1 MERQYLRPDERSPVP
16 LNENFWIN
24 IVSVSNCG
32 QNASVAHERDQI
44 YALNVAAEVE
54 KALRENKENIDS
66 AIMKQIAP
74 SAVNVTGIQ
83 YENLI
88 SLSFD
93 HDELIRQEE
102 NRRKRMRERII
113 NAALRKE

>member
-1 MERQYLRPDERSPVP
+1 MQRQYLRPSERYPVP

-24 IVSVSNCG
+24 IIYANSTGRS
-32 QNASVAHERDQI
+32 AAVAHEMDQI
-44 YALNVAAEVE
+44 YASNVAAEVE

-66 AIMKQIAP
+66 ALMKQIAP
-74 SAVNVTGIQ
+74 SAVNITGIQ

-102 NRRKRMRERII
+102 KRRRRMREKII
-113 NAALRKE
+113 NTAFKKE

>member
-1 MERQYLRPDERSPVP
+1 MERQYLRPNERYPVP

-24 IVSVSNCG
+24 IVCSSNTG
-32 QNASVAHERDQI
+32 RNAAVAHEMNQM
-44 YALNVAAEVE
+44 YASNAAAEVE
-54 KALRENKENIDS
+54 KVLRENKENIDK

-102 NRRKRMRERII
+102 NRRKRMREKII
-113 NAALRKE
+113 NAAFRKE